1 MNKFEAKF
9 FSKYI
14 PEWQEIKW
22 VLHVHMINLLAK
34 LFLWMIMWLAL
45 PTFLYYVSARIQ
57 ELIPFIF
64 FELYLV
70 VIFIKLIYDIFKW
83 YNEVWIVSSQC
94 LIQLNWKLF
103 KTKTES
109 VEYDKIEWLEVQQW
123 WLYDKMLKKWSL
135 MIHKMWDNVL
145 LLQNASNPYKW
156 VNLIEE
162 TSEEAAVE
170 EVPDDKFDLIMDAL
184 WWVVENYLERKMS
197 KSDKQRE
204 IERAIEDVQYNN
216 GTLDLR

>member
-22 VLHVHMINLLAK
+22 VLHVHVINLLAK

-45 PTFLYYVSARIQ
+45 PTFLYYVSTRIQ
-57 ELIPFIF
+57 ELVPFIF
-64 FELYLV
+64 FELYL
-70 VIFIKLIYDIFKW
+70 IIIYIKLVYDIFKW
-83 YNEVWIVSSQC
+83 YNEVWIVSSLC
-94 LIQLNWKLF
+94 LIQLNWNLF

-123 WLYDKMLKKWSL
+123 WLYDKILKKWSL
-135 MIHKMWDNVL
+135 MIHKMWDSAL
-145 LLQNASNPYKW
+145 LLQNAANPYKW

-197 KSDKQRE
+197 KSEKQRE
-204 IERAIEDVQYNN
+204 IERAIEEVQYNN

>member
-1 MNKFEAKF
+1 
-9 FSKYI
+9 
-14 PEWQEIKW
+14 
-22 VLHVHMINLLAK
+22 
-34 LFLWMIMWLAL
+34 
-45 PTFLYYVSARIQ
+45 
-57 ELIPFIF
+57 
-64 FELYLV
+64 
-70 VIFIKLIYDIFKW
+70 
-83 YNEVWIVSSQC
+83 
-94 LIQLNWKLF
+94 
-103 KTKTES
+103 
-109 VEYDKIEWLEVQQW
+109 
-123 WLYDKMLKKWSL
+123 
-135 MIHKMWDNVL
+135 MWDNVL